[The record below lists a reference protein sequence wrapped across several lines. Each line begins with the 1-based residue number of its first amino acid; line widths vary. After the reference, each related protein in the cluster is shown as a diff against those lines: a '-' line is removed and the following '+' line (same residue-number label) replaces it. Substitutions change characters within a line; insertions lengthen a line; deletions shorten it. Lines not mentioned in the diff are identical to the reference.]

1 MDDKWF
7 FHQTSLR
14 GDTMAEKW
22 EESGIDKAMAFLW
35 PGDERVNEREQKTY
49 ER

>member
-7 FHQTSLR
+7 FHQTSLW
-14 GDTMAEKW
+14 GDTMAERW
-22 EESGIDKAMAFLW
+22 EEVGRDKVMEFLCAR
-35 PGDERVNEREQKTY
+35 DERVNGRVQKTH